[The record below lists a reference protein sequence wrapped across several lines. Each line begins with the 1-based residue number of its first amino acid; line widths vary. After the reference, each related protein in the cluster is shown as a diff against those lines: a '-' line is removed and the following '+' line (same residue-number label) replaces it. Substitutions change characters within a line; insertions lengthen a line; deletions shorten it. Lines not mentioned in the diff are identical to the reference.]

1 LSEIGDVFV
10 NVLTEIDDELDDLIN
25 DKLNSTE
32 PDYISAMRLSTQ
44 VKLLIRSSSDKI
56 ESLTMI
62 VQVGT
67 GLLTKM
73 VKVLPVNKTEL
84 LSNLAMDSGVSQIN
98 EISKDVSEITKLTR
112 GISDSIYEKTHIAV
126 LELIKLNSASA
137 EEVQHLK
144 DNAAKRLALTNE
156 VNAAVKTMHE
166 NIKQDRIDVIEAVKQ
181 TDRIGAIGAID
192 TAKPAGRIG
201 NTQTTNYSQYSA

>member
-1 LSEIGDVFV
+1 
-10 NVLTEIDDELDDLIN
+10 VLTEIDDELDDLIN

-144 DNAAKRLALTNE
+144 DNAAKRLE
-156 VNAAVKTMHE
+156 TMHE